1 MAKKQKR
8 QFYIYLGIASLLLL
22 CLFKMPY
29 GFYTLVRFLAM
40 AAFAYLAYL
49 AYLEYKS
56 KNMDRMVI
64 FIVLAV
70 LFQPFA
76 KIALGRLVW
85 NIVDVAVAIY
95 LLYLSFKIH
104 KK

>member
-49 AYLEYKS
+49 RKWLE
-56 KNMDRMVI
+56 
-64 FIVLAV
+64 
-70 LFQPFA
+70 
-76 KIALGRLVW
+76 
-85 NIVDVAVAIY
+85 
-95 LLYLSFKIH
+95 
-104 KK
+104 

>member
-1 MAKKQKR
+1 MAKKQKL
-8 QFYIYLGIASLLLL
+8 QFYIYLGVAALLLL
-22 CLFKMPY
+22 CLLKMPY
-29 GFYTLVRFLAM
+29 GFYTLVRFLVM

-49 AYLEYKS
+49 EYKR
-56 KNMDRMVI
+56 KNTDRMVV
-64 FIVLAV
+64 FIVLAI

-76 KIALGRLVW
+76 KIALGRTLW

-95 LLYLSFKIH
+95 LLYLSYKVH

>member
-1 MAKKQKR
+1 MVQKQKR
-8 QFYIYLGIASLLLL
+8 QFYIYLGVAALLLL
-22 CLFKMPY
+22 CLLKMPY

-49 AYLEYKS
+49 EHKS
-56 KNMDRMVI
+56 KNTDRMVV
-64 FIVLAV
+64 FIVLTV

-76 KIALGRLVW
+76 KIALGRTVW

-95 LLYLSFKIH
+95 LLYLSYKVH